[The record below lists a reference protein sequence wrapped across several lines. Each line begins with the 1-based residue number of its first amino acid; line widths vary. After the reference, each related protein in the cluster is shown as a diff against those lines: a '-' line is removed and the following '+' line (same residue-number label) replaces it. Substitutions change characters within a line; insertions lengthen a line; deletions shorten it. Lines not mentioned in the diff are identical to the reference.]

1 MFYLPS
7 YACYNPLNTLLMNI
21 SIIFDVCEDKNCWL
35 AKTLIFA
42 LVAKT
47 RQDKTIATIMISD
60 LTFTDETPDYVKTL
74 IEHLKVM
81 YKRSYNTKK
90 DIRSKRPEKIGL
102 EHLFTELFLAPMDH
116 EKYRG
121 MYV

>member
-1 MFYLPS
+1 M
-7 YACYNPLNTLLMNI
+7 
-21 SIIFDVCEDKNCWL
+21 
-35 AKTLIFA
+35 FA

-60 LTFTDETPDYVKTL
+60 LTFTDETPEYVKTL
-74 IEHLKVM
+74 IKHLKEM
-81 YKRSYNTKK
+81 YINSYSIKK
-90 DIRSKRPEKIGL
+90 QIRSKRPEKIGL
-102 EHLFTELFLAPMDH
+102 DHLFTELFLAPMDH